1 MFYGCTPMNLEA
13 KTSSSELESEAR
25 PEEKPEA
32 EKKTNQK
39 NGRKEKMLNVQGKWA
54 LITGASRGVG
64 YQISLLMAKQ
74 GCNLILHSRSL
85 EHTRKVEQE
94 VMALGIQA
102 YSVQADLGSE
112 REVAR
117 MLDEIEDKGTQVDIV
132 FNDAAVQVG
141 YRSDYW
147 KTPISDFDI
156 SFRINVVA
164 IAMIC
169 YRLMPKMV
177 ERGFGRV
184 INTTSGIADQP
195 EQAAYSASKAA
206 LDKFTKDLGVKVEG
220 TDVCINLT
228 DPGWCRTDLGGPHAP
243 NSVESCV
250 PGIVVGAF
258 INDGKSGRLLPA
270 QAFTGMTLEAA
281 VALAETM

>member
-1 MFYGCTPMNLEA
+1 
-13 KTSSSELESEAR
+13 
-25 PEEKPEA
+25 
-32 EKKTNQK
+32 
-39 NGRKEKMLNVQGKWA
+39 MLNLQGKWA
-54 LITGASRGVG
+54 LVTGASRGVG

-74 GCNLILHSRSL
+74 GCNLILHSRNL
-85 EHTRKVEQE
+85 EHTQRVERE
-94 VMALGIQA
+94 VRALGVEA
-102 YSVQADLGSE
+102 YSIQADLASE
-112 REVAR
+112 AEVSG
-117 MLDEIEDKGTQVDIV
+117 MLDEIESRGTQVDVI
-132 FNDAAVQVG
+132 FNDAAIQVG
-141 YRSDYW
+141 YRQDYW

-156 SFRINVVA
+156 SFRINLVA

-169 YRLMPKMV
+169 YRLMPGMV
-177 ERGFGRV
+177 ARGFGRV

-206 LDKFTKDLGVKVEG
+206 LDKFTRDLGVKVEG

-258 INDGKSGRLLPA
+258 INDRKSGRLLPA
-270 QAFTGMTLEAA
+270 QAFTGMSLEEA